1 MALFGTGKNIILQY
15 TDLDIQSLIDLLAK
29 HTEEYIQLRSFSTCT
44 VEEIAQR
51 KQTLWELQVT
61 INLKRQQVS
70 NTTDYIIPDL
80 PDYNP
85 PQEEQPRQ

>member
-51 KQTLWELQVT
+51 KQSLWELQAAIKVK
-61 INLKRQQVS
+61 IAQVGK
-70 NTTDYIIPDL
+70 TTDYIIPDL
-80 PDYNP
+80 PD
-85 PQEEQPRQ
+85 